1 MTVVCERSAPVP
13 AWERRRSDA
22 RRAGAHGSLRLL
34 AVKKVLIVDDH
45 RGAATGLSM
54 AVQFDGRM
62 TPLGPARTLESALSF
77 ADEADIVVLD
87 LTLMDSE
94 GAETVRRFKAGAPE
108 DLPVVVYSALDEQ
121 GLAEA
126 SQGMADASV
135 VKGNL
140 HELLRV
146 LADLLELPA
155 RP

>member
-1 MTVVCERSAPVP
+1 M
-13 AWERRRSDA
+13 
-22 RRAGAHGSLRLL
+22 
-34 AVKKVLIVDDH
+34 KKVLIVDDH
-45 RGAATGLSM
+45 RGAATGLSV

-62 TPLGPARTLESALSF
+62 TPLGPASTLESALSF
-77 ADEADIVVLD
+77 VDEADIVVLD

-108 DLPVVVYSALDEQ
+108 GLPVVVYSALQ
-121 GLAEA
+121 GA
-126 SQGMADASV
+126 ADASV
-135 VKGNL
+135 VKGNV